1 MGYRSS
7 FYNPFFWYNM
17 GNKRH
22 SITHGLEL
30 KLMAWNWQREDW
42 PEFQW
47 YGPRLRRAEDE
58 FLVRAGRLQG
68 IAQRLRL
75 IEYDEMLAQI
85 LSEEAVSSSRIEGE
99 AVLPEGVLKSIRCQ
113 LGLEQGDDDSGP
125 SERGVSEMAV
135 AARKDFAAPLTD
147 QILWSWHT
155 SLLGAVQKTLPKRLQ
170 IEDIGRYR
178 THPEPMQVVS
188 NRTGKPRVYFEAP
201 PSVRVPPEM
210 ARFLDWFNRTSA
222 GEPAVTRAALA
233 HLYFV
238 SIHPFEDGNGRIG
251 RAVAEKTLLQA
262 LGRDTL
268 LCLSPAILARRSDY
282 YSALQ
287 ASQSSVEVS
296 GWVAWFAGIVLEAL
310 HRTEAQILFI
320 LDKAEMLE
328 RLAGQLNGRQE
339 KALLR
344 MFEAGTEGFLGGM
357 SADKYFKITHAPHST
372 VTRDLND
379 LVDKK
384 ALWRSGQR
392 RQARYHLSLTLRPTP
407 LVTVDEQGLVLERAP
422 APLRADGSD
431 VFASNIFASNISDA
445 NICDADN
452 TLTDSVK
459 SML

>member
-1 MGYRSS
+1 
-7 FYNPFFWYNM
+7 
-17 GNKRH
+17 
-22 SITHGLEL
+22 
-30 KLMAWNWQREDW
+30 MAWNWQLGDW
-42 PEFQW
+42 PEFHW
-47 YGPRLRRAEDE
+47 HSPRMRRAEDE

-68 IAQRLRL
+68 IAQRLQL
-75 IEYDEMLAQI
+75 IQYNEMLAQI
-85 LSEEAVSSSRIEGE
+85 LSEEAVSTSRIEGE
-99 AVLPEGVLKSIRCQ
+99 AVLPEGVLKSIRRQ

-125 SERGVSEMAV
+125 AERGVSEMAV

-147 QILWSWHT
+147 EVLWSWHR
-155 SLLGAVQKTLPKRLQ
+155 SLLGAVQETLPKRLQ

-188 NRTGKPRVYFEAP
+188 NRADKPRVYFEAP
-201 PSVRVPPEM
+201 PSARVPPEM
-210 ARFLDWFNRTSA
+210 ARFLDWFNGASA

-251 RAVAEKTLLQA
+251 RAVAEKALLQA
-262 LGRDTL
+262 LGQDTF

-287 ASQSSVEVS
+287 AYQSSNEVG
-296 GWVAWFAGIVLEAL
+296 GWIAWFAGIVIEAL

-320 LDKAEMLE
+320 LDKAEMVE

-344 MFEAGTEGFLGGM
+344 MFEEGTEGFRGGM

-372 VTRDLND
+372 ITRDLND
-379 LVDKK
+379 LVDKN

-392 RQARYHLSLTLRPTP
+392 RHARYHLNLALRPTP
-407 LVTVDEQGLVLERAP
+407 RVTVDEQGLVSERIP
-422 APLRADGSD
+422 APPHPNGSD
-431 VFASNIFASNISDA
+431 GFDE
-445 NICDADN
+445 DN
-452 TLTDSVK
+452 TIAGGTAG
-459 SML
+459 